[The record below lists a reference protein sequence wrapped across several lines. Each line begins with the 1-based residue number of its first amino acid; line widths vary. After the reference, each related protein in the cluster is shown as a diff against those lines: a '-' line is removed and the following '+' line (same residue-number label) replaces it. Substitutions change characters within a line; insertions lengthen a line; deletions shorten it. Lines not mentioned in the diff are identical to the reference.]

1 VEREAVH
8 DGHKC
13 VIPAKAGIQIEASP
27 ASARA
32 WAPACAGATIAMRAL
47 NTLIYRGLQKLITL
61 LIGVMI
67 IPVTLQIFSRFV
79 EFIPRYIWT
88 EEVARFCLMWLI
100 MLGATIAVREGT
112 HFDVDVLPAPKTARG
127 KAIGRLIVDGSI
139 LAVALIFIIF
149 GWRFALF
156 GYEQHSEMTGINM
169 LSIHIAWPL
178 AGMCWLL
185 FVLER
190 IIDDLQTLRRAIDA
204 SR

>member
-1 VEREAVH
+1 
-8 DGHKC
+8 
-13 VIPAKAGIQIEASP
+13 
-27 ASARA
+27 
-32 WAPACAGATIAMRAL
+32 MRAL
-47 NTLIYRGLQKLITL
+47 NALLYRGLQKLITA
-61 LIGVMI
+61 LIAVMI

-79 EFIPRYIWT
+79 DFIPRYIWT

-100 MLGATIAVREGT
+100 MLGATIAVRDGT
-112 HFDVDVLPAPKTARG
+112 HFDVDVLPAPKTPRA
-127 KAIGRLIVDGSI
+127 KAIARLVVDGSI
-139 LAVALIFIIF
+139 LAVALIFILF

-178 AGMCWLL
+178 AGICWLL

>member
-1 VEREAVH
+1 
-8 DGHKC
+8 
-13 VIPAKAGIQIEASP
+13 
-27 ASARA
+27 
-32 WAPACAGATIAMRAL
+32 MRAL
-47 NTLIYRGLQKLITL
+47 NSLLYRALQKLITA
-61 LIGVMI
+61 LIAVMI

-100 MLGATIAVREGT
+100 MLGATIAVRDGT
-112 HFDVDVLPAPKTARG
+112 HFDVDVLPAPKTPRG
-127 KAIGRLIVDGSI
+127 KAIARLIIDGSI
-139 LAVALIFIIF
+139 LAVALIFIVF

-178 AGMCWLL
+178 AGICWLL

-190 IIDDLQTLRRAIDA
+190 IVDDLQTLRRAIDA

>member
-1 VEREAVH
+1 
-8 DGHKC
+8 
-13 VIPAKAGIQIEASP
+13 
-27 ASARA
+27 
-32 WAPACAGATIAMRAL
+32 MRAL
-47 NTLIYRGLQKLITL
+47 NALLYRGIQKLITL
-61 LIGVMI
+61 LIAVMI
-67 IPVTLQIFSRFV
+67 VPVTLQILSRFV
-79 EFIPRYIWT
+79 EVIPRYIWT

-100 MLGATIAVREGT
+100 MLGATIAVRDAS

-127 KAIGRLIVDGSI
+127 KAVARLIVDGSI
-139 LAVALIFIIF
+139 LVVALIFIVF

-178 AGMCWLL
+178 AGVCWLL

-190 IIDDLQTLRRAIDA
+190 IVDDLQTLRRAIDA